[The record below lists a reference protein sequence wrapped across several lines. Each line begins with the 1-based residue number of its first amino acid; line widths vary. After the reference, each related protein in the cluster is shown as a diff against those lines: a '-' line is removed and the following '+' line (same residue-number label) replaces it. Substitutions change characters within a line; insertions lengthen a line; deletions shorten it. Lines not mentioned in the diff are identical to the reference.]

1 MEGGIDLDAL
11 LLEHLRQRAPQ
22 LSEEVLRAALATPS
36 PTAERVQTGLER
48 LLSGAKNSNP
58 PSPVSPPPT
67 WVNSERI
74 KKGPRAEPVK
84 LPPATDTAVL
94 TAGCAAA
101 AGGGGSAHTAGALP
115 GLSVPDPAQK
125 SGGAL
130 GLSPR
135 GPAPRF
141 YNPAFDA
148 RVPEEWDDDDDLGYV
163 RVSADDRA
171 GLLRARMHI
180 RVASQ
185 HRRGLLPF
193 NESAMMPVLPAMPR
207 GAAGYPGDDMQRR
220 EAEMEA
226 QLSPFF
232 AEKDSRETTL
242 FRTGLDAPE
251 ISTASVITDSAY
263 STNYEKKSSDDEF
276 KILDEKLTIGGD
288 ATRPSAGGE
297 CDTGLSDDSP
307 GLSAE
312 EAMIAQ
318 LASMGV
324 DEYLPDQESG
334 ESPARAAAV
343 SASVNAQMLSVEE
356 AQAAALALAAT
367 SKYADATDRAGGEG
381 GKGGGE
387 VLASDAWRALGAPL
401 APVVVVEDAVGGAAA
416 KSVPEMSPTA
426 GAAAAAAGGIEV
438 RRSSAVGPSDVA
450 SWLLAGLGTL
460 PGLGLPLAFGGSAVA
475 PAASDVRPTAQAVG
489 ESGGVARE
497 SGSQQ
502 DSGGESGANETHG
515 AWPGERVG
523 HHNGFE
529 SLSPNAAGRGNE
541 GKGGHEEEGDGRRYG
556 DGSRRRANANAH
568 TQPYGRRDA
577 RDKEDDDD
585 ATEDEGEGEDEGEEY
600 TSSRDEEGEDSQE
613 EDESEEDIGSD
624 EERSDEGQSEEGSE
638 RARVE
643 VEDDL
648 DPLEQRARD
657 LQLLDFFNLKVIFRK
672 DRTGFEEEKEF
683 PVRIN
688 SVIAGRYQLVEY
700 LGSAAFSKAVQCY
713 DMEADRMV
721 CIKIIKN
728 NKDFFDQ
735 SMDEIK
741 LLQLLNNADPLQ
753 LQPVLRLFD
762 FFYHK
767 EHLFIVCELLRDNL
781 YEASKFNRESTNP
794 RYFTLRR
801 LRSCA
806 KQCLE
811 AMKFIHGLGLI
822 HCDLKPENILIKSYS
837 RCEIK
842 IIDFGSSCFTTD
854 HLSSYVQSRSYRAPE
869 VILGMPYDQRIDIWS
884 LGCIIA
890 ELWTGYT
897 HTHTHWDGIRVLCT
911 GTLIRVFSQHL
922 GPVEICQ
929 GTDVPLDM
937 YT

>member
-48 LLSGAKNSNP
+48 MRACRRLSPAACARRTPRAACVVRSRGESASTLTPRTLVHLFARFAPRPACSPSARHCAGLLSGAKNSNP

-193 NESAMMPVLPAMPR
+193 NESAMMPVLPAMPSSQNLDRIRLLARLNLKRDEMGPCTNHPSRESAMNDNACSFSLAVLILALPSACPVLYR

-356 AQAAALALAAT
+356 AQ
-367 SKYADATDRAGGEG
+367 
-381 GKGGGE
+381 
-387 VLASDAWRALGAPL
+387 
-401 APVVVVEDAVGGAAA
+401 
-416 KSVPEMSPTA
+416 
-426 GAAAAAAGGIEV
+426 V

-515 AWPGERVG
+515 AWPVCLLPFSIRRESERVG

-541 GKGGHEEEGDGRRYG
+541 GKGGYSYYEQDYHQPRLYTSRGGGGLAAIRRRFLTLTSRSPPQFTSHEEEGDGRRYG

-568 TQPYGRRDA
+568 TQPYGRRYGQLYSGDFAHTQPYGRRDA

-585 ATEDEGEGEDEGEEY
+585 ATEDEGEGEDEIYKE
-600 TSSRDEEGEDSQE
+600 
-613 EDESEEDIGSD
+613 
-624 EERSDEGQSEEGSE
+624 
-638 RARVE
+638 
-643 VEDDL
+643 L
-648 DPLEQRARD
+648 H
-657 LQLLDFFNLKVIFRK
+657 LQH
-672 DRTGFEEEKEF
+672 E
-683 PVRIN
+683 
-688 SVIAGRYQLVEY
+688 
-700 LGSAAFSKAVQCY
+700 
-713 DMEADRMV
+713 
-721 CIKIIKN
+721 
-728 NKDFFDQ
+728 
-735 SMDEIK
+735 
-741 LLQLLNNADPLQ
+741 
-753 LQPVLRLFD
+753 
-762 FFYHK
+762 
-767 EHLFIVCELLRDNL
+767 
-781 YEASKFNRESTNP
+781 
-794 RYFTLRR
+794 
-801 LRSCA
+801 
-806 KQCLE
+806 
-811 AMKFIHGLGLI
+811 
-822 HCDLKPENILIKSYS
+822 
-837 RCEIK
+837 
-842 IIDFGSSCFTTD
+842 
-854 HLSSYVQSRSYRAPE
+854 
-869 VILGMPYDQRIDIWS
+869 
-884 LGCIIA
+884 
-890 ELWTGYT
+890 
-897 HTHTHWDGIRVLCT
+897 
-911 GTLIRVFSQHL
+911 
-922 GPVEICQ
+922 
-929 GTDVPLDM
+929 
-937 YT
+937 